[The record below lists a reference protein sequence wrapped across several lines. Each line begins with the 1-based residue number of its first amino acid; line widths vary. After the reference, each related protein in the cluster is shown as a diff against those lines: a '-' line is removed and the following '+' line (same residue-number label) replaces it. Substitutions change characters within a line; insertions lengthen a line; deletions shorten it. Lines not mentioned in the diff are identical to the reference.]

1 VLFPLDLGRLTRGE
15 AIAAGS
21 ALVLFVV
28 MFLPWFSEDAPIE
41 IPGVRT
47 VAVTQETHNAWQA
60 FAFNDVL
67 LLLVILLTLG
77 VTLVRAAGL
86 APSDAPLSL
95 AVTAA
100 GLFAVILILYR
111 LADPPGPT
119 IELSVGEPDVGRRV
133 GIVLGLVAATGI
145 SLGGYLALSD
155 RRR

>member
-1 VLFPLDLGRLTRGE
+1 
-15 AIAAGS
+15 
-21 ALVLFVV
+21 
-28 MFLPWFSEDAPIE
+28 
-41 IPGVRT
+41 
-47 VAVTQETHNAWQA
+47 
-60 FAFNDVL
+60 VL

-86 APSDAPLSL
+86 DPSDPLLSL

-100 GLFAVILILYR
+100 GLFAVLVILYR

-145 SLGGYLALSD
+145 SLGGYLALAD